1 MPLESN
7 DNLATNPCEDV
18 FRGLARLAVDCTEA
32 QKSRYYAKIS
42 GPLLDR
48 IDIQVEVPHV
58 KFRDIVSRGESESSE
73 RIRER
78 VSRPRARDLKKFSG
92 KKMYANAQVGS
103 REIKKFCQ
111 VGGEAQKLLEVAV
124 TLLDLSA
131 RAYDRVLKVGRTIAD
146 LAGENEISPAHISEA
161 IHYRMM
167 DRYY

>member
-1 MPLESN
+1 M
-7 DNLATNPCEDV
+7 ATQRCEDV

-48 IDIQVEVPHV
+48 IDIQVEVPQV

-78 VSRPRARDLKKFSG
+78 VSRPRARELEKFSG
-92 KKMYANAQVGS
+92 KKMYANAQVGG
-103 REIKKFCQ
+103 REIKKFCP

-124 TLLDLSA
+124 TRLDLSA

-146 LAGENEISPAHISEA
+146 LTGEPDIRTAHVAEA

-167 DRYY
+167 DRHY